1 MEGTDETDEERMTDS
16 EVAKEIRN
24 KTMKDHLLEESSA
37 GSKMVGIGLV
47 EYGMK
52 SLAVAS
58 GWLALEK
65 TGIVRQVHYMVEGPP
80 PKNVRGGQDEEERKG
95 LLVGRQDK

>member
-1 MEGTDETDEERMTDS
+1 VEGTDETDEERMIDS

-47 EYGMK
+47 EYGTT

-58 GWLALEK
+58 EWLALEK
-65 TGIVRQVHYMVEGPP
+65 TGIVRQLHYMVEGPP
-80 PKNVRGGQDEEERKG
+80 KNVRGEQDEGEKKG
-95 LLVGRQDK
+95 LLVGRQGK